1 MLPGPPTSTLFPTRR
16 SSDLLGVGG
25 ERLHLARLEQLL
37 GVQVGDR
44 QRLGALVEGFGL
56 GDHVAVL
63 VERLDAELNVAEL
76 VPARVLEPADDVVE
90 LGPVAR
96 LPAALVLEH
105 LGAGGVRGARG
116 RGQEEHP
123 ENDRAAPHE
132 SVMWVSV
139 RSEKYDGSQLC
150 SRNELW

>member
-56 GDHVAVL
+56 GEDRKSTRLNSSHPSISYAVFCL
-63 VERLDAELNVAEL
+63 KKKRKRAAHQLRGTVV
-76 VPARVLEPADDVVE
+76 VVE
-90 LGPVAR
+90 LLAY
-96 LPAALVLEH
+96 A
-105 LGAGGVRGARG
+105 
-116 RGQEEHP
+116 
-123 ENDRAAPHE
+123 
-132 SVMWVSV
+132 
-139 RSEKYDGSQLC
+139 
-150 SRNELW
+150 

>member
-1 MLPGPPTSTLFPTRR
+1 M
-16 SSDLLGVGG
+16 
-25 ERLHLARLEQLL
+25 
-37 GVQVGDR
+37 
-44 QRLGALVEGFGL
+44 
-56 GDHVAVL
+56 L
-63 VERLDAELNVAEL
+63 VERLDAELHVAQL
-76 VPARVLEPADDVVE
+76 VPARVLEPADHVVK

-116 RGQEEHP
+116 RGQEEQHERQP
-123 ENDRAAPHE
+123 PHQ
-132 SVMWVSV
+132 SVIWVRV